1 MGWLGKAIGGT
12 IGFAMGGPLGA
23 IAGAVFGHAFDR
35 NENRLLGPESRNRL
49 SNTEES
55 QFAFFIGAFSM
66 LAKLSQ
72 ADGRVSQEEIESV
85 EQFMVRDLN
94 LNPQSRQVAMNIFQ
108 AAMQSPGTFEDFT
121 SQFYER
127 FRMQPQLLN
136 LMMDIMLRVSLADGV
151 LSESEERLILAAK
164 GIFHFSDSQY
174 HAIQSRYIVA
184 ADKYYKILGCTR
196 NDSDDQIKSRYRALV
211 KEYHPDKIASKG
223 LPEEFTELAEEKFRE
238 IQEAYDGIRKERNM
252 K

>member
-35 NENRLLGPESRNRL
+35 NEVRLLGSNGRNRL
-49 SNTEES
+49 SNLEES

-85 EQFMVRDLN
+85 EQFTVYDLN
-94 LNPQSRQVAMNIFQ
+94 LNPESRRIAMNIFQ
-108 AAMQSPGTFEDFT
+108 AAMESPGTFEDFS

-127 FRMQPQLLN
+127 FRFQPQLLT
-136 LMMDIMLRVSLADGV
+136 LMMDIMLRVSLADGA
-151 LSESEERLILAAK
+151 LSANEERLILAAK
-164 GIFHFSDSQY
+164 GIFHFSEEQY
-174 HAIQSRYIVA
+174 QAIKARYIVA
-184 ADKYYKILGCTR
+184 ADAYYKILGSDR
-196 NDSDDQIKSRYRALV
+196 KDSDDEIKSKYRSLV

-223 LPEEFTELAEEKFRE
+223 LPEEFTKLAEEKFRE
-238 IQEAYDGIRKERNM
+238 IQEAFDGIRKERNM
-252 K
+252 S